1 MKMLVTGGAGYI
13 GSHTCVTLLEQGHE
27 VVVIDNLLNSSE
39 KSLERVKEITGKEIV
54 FHNVDLLNKE
64 AVEEIF
70 NKYSFDA
77 VIHFAG
83 LKAVGESVQQPLRY
97 YDNNI
102 TGTLYLLE
110 AMQKHGVKQI
120 IFSSSATVYGNPE
133 KIPVTENALI
143 KTPASPYG
151 KTKLMIE
158 WILQDLP
165 VSDKDWKIIILRYFN
180 PIGAHPSGKIGEDPN
195 GIPNNLFPFI
205 TQVAIGKRPELSV
218 YGNDYDTPD
227 GTGLRDYIHVVD
239 LAEGHA
245 KALEKLSSL
254 TEIKVYN
261 LGTGKPQSVFD
272 VVKAFEKVSG
282 KTINYKVMPR
292 REGDVPV
299 VYADPS
305 KAKEELGWETKK
317 TLEDMCRD
325 GWNWQSQNPQGYK

>member
-1 MKMLVTGGAGYI
+1 
-13 GSHTCVTLLEQGHE
+13 
-27 VVVIDNLLNSSE
+27 
-39 KSLERVKEITGKEIV
+39 
-54 FHNVDLLNKE
+54 
-64 AVEEIF
+64 
-70 NKYSFDA
+70 
-77 VIHFAG
+77 
-83 LKAVGESVQQPLRY
+83 
-97 YDNNI
+97 
-102 TGTLYLLE
+102 
-110 AMQKHGVKQI
+110 
-120 IFSSSATVYGNPE
+120 
-133 KIPVTENALI
+133 
-143 KTPASPYG
+143 
-151 KTKLMIE
+151 MIE

-165 VSDKDWKIIILRYFN
+165 VSDKDWKTIILRYFN